1 MNSSET
7 TEVRGRGG
15 GVQRESVLVVSS
27 PLCRP
32 EPRSPGGPPKTGLAP
47 PDSPFGLGRDL
58 LFWLGFE
65 EAGREG
71 QLAGRAQVRHEV
83 QDPSLSGLEV
93 SLEITRSIQL
103 TSQQCATRKW

>member
-1 MNSSET
+1 MH
-7 TEVRGRGG
+7 
-15 GVQRESVLVVSS
+15 RESVLVVSS

-32 EPRSPGGPPKTGLAP
+32 EPWSPGGLPKSGLAL
-47 PDSPFGLGRDL
+47 PDSLFGLGRGL

-71 QLAGRAQVRHEV
+71 QLAGNAWVRREV
-83 QDPSLSGLEV
+83 QDPSLSGPEV
-93 SLEITRSIQL
+93 SVEVTRSTQL